1 MWSGRLTFSC
11 LVLAT
16 LMTLNHAGLVKK
28 MIRHRREALT
38 IPGIHNV
45 TLPNSS
51 QPVVF
56 NHVYNI
62 KVPGSSLC
70 VDLDS
75 PGGSDLEQKD
85 APSGSEVTDQTLDG
99 SNQIVFTHRINIPK
113 QACGC
118 TGGLPD
124 LKELLSRLEMLEGEV
139 STLREQCGTESSCC
153 SAQVSG
159 AVGTKPYCSGH
170 GNYSTETC
178 GCVCAPGW
186 KGPNCTVP
194 DCPGD
199 CSDQGRCVNGK
210 CECFEGFTGED
221 CSLETCPVDC
231 GENGRCVD
239 GACVCNEGFSGD
251 DCSLETCPVDCGENG
266 RCVDGACVCNEGFS
280 GEDCTESDCLNNCL
294 GRGRCV
300 DSECVCDEPWTG
312 FDCSELICPNDCY
325 DRGRCDNGTCYCDK
339 GFTGEDCGTLSCLND
354 CSGRGFCIDGR
365 CVCDAGYSG
374 EDCSSLTCPNDCNG
388 KGRCFNGVCICDI
401 GFLGEDCGKLSCPDN
416 CNNRGRCING
426 RCECD
431 VGFQGHDC
439 SELSCP
445 NNCNNVGRCV
455 NGQCV
460 CEEGFG
466 GEDCSIRS
474 CPSDCYGRGQCVD
487 GKCVCFANFAGEDCS
502 ELSCPSNCLNRGRCV
517 AGQCVCDEGFTGEDC
532 AQKKCPNDCLGRGR
546 CVEGQC
552 VCQEGFEGQDC
563 SVPTCPGNCNN
574 RGRCVNGRCVCD
586 EGFVGDAC
594 GERSCPNE
602 CKGVGQCVDG
612 LCVCDEGYIGDD
624 CSEVSPPED
633 LTVTDVTTEKV
644 NLTWKNEMLVTE
656 FLVTYIPTSPGGLQ
670 LDFRVPGD
678 RTSATVSELEP
689 GIEYLINVYA
699 VLNNKKSVPVSAR
712 VATHLPQPEGLKFK
726 SITDTSVE
734 VLWDQ
739 LNIPFDGWELNFRNT
754 KEENG
759 KIVNNL
765 TPSQTNFEQPGLGPG
780 QEYEVTLSVIKNN
793 TRGPEISSTVV
804 TRIDSPGQI
813 DVSDVTDRSAVI
825 SWSRPGSRVDG
836 FRVSYGPST
845 DPLVHRDVD
854 LSAKDTQYSLE
865 DLKPDTEYRVSLSSR
880 RGDLTS
886 EPISESFTTGLDAP
900 SDLKAVDQT
909 DNSITVEWKNS
920 RSSVDGYRIKYGPI
934 AGGAHGED
942 MFPRRAGDTTWAT
955 ITGLKPGT
963 EYGIGVT
970 AVQNERESE
979 PATINALTDL
989 DPPRDLEVRDSTE
1002 TSLELVWKRPRA
1014 KISTYRLA
1022 FVSADGRREELELPA
1037 TATTHTLTGLTPGM
1051 RYTVTLVAERA
1062 RRRSAPATVTAS
1074 TASFTFYLAN
1084 TFPELGSAKG
1094 TDDNVISFV
1103 PLDNSEI
1110 PFSGSGYEDPTGTLT
1125 VSNVTSD
1132 GFDLSWESNLHI
1144 GYDSYTVE
1152 LKDFSGKWNKEVHL
1166 HGEVNDTRI
1175 RGLRAS
1181 TEYQVRLYGIS
1192 NNQRSSLLEA
1202 VAVTAQ
1208 STSPEVVALT
1218 VKSVSTMLP
1227 SLHKE
1232 VQPPV
1237 STSTFLTEDFK
1248 AEASGDELEGPS
1260 QGPPS
1265 DLKVADVSRKSL
1277 RLSWSA
1283 PEGAFDSFVVELNS
1297 TSNKSK
1303 EHIID
1308 VSGEARQVHVDG
1320 LTAGM
1325 HYEITLYGMKE
1336 GEKSQPVNVHVKTE
1350 EQKPQN
1356 GSLSVSDVSWDSF
1369 NVSWI
1374 IEDGLAFDSFVI
1386 EVANSAGGP
1395 EKQNLSVSGDARSL
1409 WMSGLSPDTS
1419 YTITLYGVH
1428 QGSILGSINIE
1439 ATTDSAPV
1447 VGSLYVSNITSESFS
1462 ISWNDTRG
1470 DIERFILEIIDSSW
1484 QREPVE
1490 YNLTHGTQS
1499 YEITGLQPT
1508 TDYIAYL
1515 TGVMKG
1521 RRTDSVSAVAST
1533 EAEPDLSGL
1542 VVSNITSDTVSLS
1555 WRTGEK
1561 TFDNFIVEVRESALP
1576 TQATG
1581 RTLPTGTRSTVLTG
1595 LRGDTRY
1602 QIKLYA
1608 TSGGANTAALTTV
1621 VTTEP
1626 KPKLGTIV
1634 VSETLPDSLV
1644 LSWSTL
1650 SGHFDGFAARITDRE
1665 QLYDVVELR
1674 LSGSERNVTVMGL
1687 MDSTVYDIVFYGLSR
1702 GRQTPSVSFNT
1713 STASLPKVGNLTV
1726 SDITPYGFRV
1736 SWEADSSESFSH
1748 FQVKV
1753 SDSGLLLEPQEF
1765 VVPGN
1770 QTLLDVLGLITGIGY
1785 EVSVTGVSGNGLQSR
1800 PITTVAVTEAEPE
1813 IEHLFVSDVTPE
1825 SFRLAWTAED
1835 DVFDRF
1841 VLKVRD
1847 SRKLSHPREFVVPGD
1862 ERTKVLTQLV
1872 GGTEYE
1878 IELYGVTL
1886 EHRSQPVTA
1895 VARTGLGVLQ
1905 DLRFSDV
1912 TDTSAV
1918 VYWTVPRGQPDSF
1931 RITYFPVQGGTPMIG
1946 MVDGS
1951 QSQVSL
1957 INLTP
1962 GEMYQASVIAVKGL
1976 EESEPVSGTFTTALD
1991 TPRSLTAVNVSDT
2004 SALLLW
2010 QPAVATVDGYIITYS
2025 ADTVPPISEQVSGN
2039 TVEFEMT
2046 SLAPATEYTVNV
2058 YATRNRE
2065 KSVPAT
2071 TDFTT
2076 DVDAP
2081 RDLVASNIQTE
2092 SAVLSWK
2099 PPRAAVSGYILTFQT
2114 SDGDVTELNLDP
2126 SVTSHD
2132 LSELRSTTY
2141 TVRLQAVFQDK
2152 RSNII
2157 STVFTPV
2164 GMLYSKAKDCSEA
2177 LLNGETSSGP
2187 YTIYINGDEKQ
2198 PVQVYC
2204 DMTTDGGG
2212 WMVFLRR
2219 QSGKVDFYRNWRNY
2233 SAGFGDTNDE
2243 FWLGLLNLHKIT
2255 TAGQYEIRV
2264 DLRDGPE
2271 TVFAVYDRFS
2281 VSDPRSRYKIQ
2292 IGAYSGTAGD
2302 SLSYHQNRPFST
2314 YDNDNDIAVT
2324 NCALSYK
2331 GAFWYKN
2338 CHRVNLMGKYGDSSH
2353 SKGIN
2358 WFHWK
2363 GHEHSIPFAEMK
2375 IRPVNFRNL

>member
-1 MWSGRLTFSC
+1 VPLTHAAETGSPCGRGRVGLTFSC

-28 MIRHRREALT
+28 MIRHRREDLT
-38 IPGIHNV
+38 IPGIHNI
-45 TLPNSS
+45 TLPTSS
-51 QPVVF
+51 QPLVF

-70 VDLDS
+70 SADLDS
-75 PGGSDLEQKD
+75 PAGSDLEQKD
-85 APSGSEVTDQTLDG
+85 APSGSEVTDHTLDS

-118 TGGLPD
+118 MEGLPD
-124 LKELLSRLEMLEGEV
+124 LKELLNRLEMLEGEV
-139 STLREQCGTESSCC
+139 STLREQCATETTCC
-153 SAQVSG
+153 SAQATG
-159 AVGTKPYCSGH
+159 AIGTKPYCNGR
-170 GNYSTETC
+170 GNYSTDTC
-178 GCVCAPGW
+178 GCICEPGW

-194 DCPGD
+194 DCPRD

-210 CECFEGFTGED
+210 CECFDGFTGED
-221 CSLETCPVDC
+221 CSVETCPVDC
-231 GENGRCVD
+231 GENGRCVNRV
-239 GACVCNEGFSGD
+239 CVCNEGFSGD
-251 DCSLETCPVDCGENG
+251 DCTET
-266 RCVDGACVCNEGFS
+266 
-280 GEDCTESDCLNNCL
+280 DCLNNCL
-294 GRGRCV
+294 GHGRCI

-312 FDCSELICPNDCY
+312 FDCSELICPHDCY

-339 GFTGEDCGTLSCLND
+339 GFTGEDCGTIACPND
-354 CSGRGFCIDGR
+354 CSGRGFCIDGH
-365 CVCDAGYSG
+365 CVCIAGYSG
-374 EDCSSLTCPNDCNG
+374 EDCSSLTCPNDCNQR
-388 KGRCFNGVCICDI
+388 GRCFNGVCICET
-401 GFLGEDCGKLSCPDN
+401 GYFGEDCGKLSCLNN
-416 CNNRGRCING
+416 CNGRGRCIDG
-426 RCECD
+426 HCECN

-439 SELSCP
+439 SEFSCP
-445 NNCNNVGRCV
+445 NNCNNRGRCD

-466 GEDCSIRS
+466 GEDCSIKS
-474 CPSDCYGRGQCVD
+474 CPSECYGRGQCVD
-487 GKCVCFANFAGEDCS
+487 GKCICFADFTGGDCSELSCPSNCLKRGRCVAGQCVCDEGFTGEDYCS

-532 AQKKCPNDCLGRGR
+532 GQRKCHNDCLGRGR

-552 VCQEGFEGQDC
+552 VCQKGFEGLDC

-574 RGRCVNGRCVCD
+574 RGRCLNGKCVCD
-586 EGFVGDAC
+586 KGFVGDAC
-594 GERSCPNE
+594 GERSCPND
-602 CKGVGQCVDG
+602 CSGVGQCVDG
-612 LCVCDEGYIGDD
+612 RCVCDEGHIGED

-656 FLVTYIPTSPGGLQ
+656 YLVTYVPTSPGGLQ

-712 VATHLPQPEGLKFK
+712 VATYLPQPEGLKFK
-726 SITDTSVE
+726 SISDTSVE

-739 LNIPFDGWELNFRNT
+739 LNVPFDGWELIFRNT

-793 TRGPEISSTVV
+793 TRGPGTNSTVV
-804 TRIDSPGQI
+804 TRIDSPGQL
-813 DVSDVTDRSAVI
+813 DVGDVTDRSAVI
-825 SWSRPGSRVDG
+825 SWSRPLAEVDG

-854 LSAKDTQYSLE
+854 LPATHTQYSLE
-865 DLKPDTEYRVSLSSR
+865 DLKPDTEYRVSLSSK
-880 RGDLTS
+880 RGDVTS
-886 EPISESFTTGLDAP
+886 EPIFESFTTGLDAP
-900 SDLKAVDQT
+900 TDLKAVDQT
-909 DNSITVEWKNS
+909 DSSITLEWKNS
-920 RSSVDGYRIKYGPI
+920 RSSIDGYRIKYGPI

-979 PATINALTDL
+979 PVTTNALTDL

-1002 TSLELVWKRPRA
+1002 TTLELVWKRPRA

-1022 FVSADGRREELELPA
+1022 FVSADGRREEVELPA
-1037 TATTHTLTGLTPGM
+1037 TATAYTLSGLSPGM
-1051 RYTVTLVAERA
+1051 RYTVTLVAERG

-1074 TASFTFYLAN
+1074 TGERFL
-1084 TFPELGSAKG
+1084 
-1094 TDDNVISFV
+1094 V
-1103 PLDNSEI
+1103 
-1110 PFSGSGYEDPTGTLT
+1110 
-1125 VSNVTSD
+1125 
-1132 GFDLSWESNLHI
+1132 
-1144 GYDSYTVE
+1144 YTVE
-1152 LKDFSGKWNKEVHL
+1152 LKDFSGKWKEEVHL
-1166 HGEVNDTRI
+1166 HGEVNDTKI
-1175 RGLRAS
+1175 RGLKAS

-1202 VAVTAQ
+1202 VAVT
-1208 STSPEVVALT
+1208 
-1218 VKSVSTMLP
+1218 
-1227 SLHKE
+1227 
-1232 VQPPV
+1232 
-1237 STSTFLTEDFK
+1237 
-1248 AEASGDELEGPS
+1248 
-1260 QGPPS
+1260 GPPG
-1265 DLKVADVSRKSL
+1265 DLNVTDVSRNSL

-1283 PEGAFDSFVVELNS
+1283 PDGVFDSFIVELNS

-1303 EHIID
+1303 DSVIE

-1320 LTAGM
+1320 LNPDTL
-1325 HYEITLYGMKE
+1325 YEITLCGMKE
-1336 GEKSQPVNVHVKTE
+1336 GEKSQPVNVHIKTE
-1350 EQKPQN
+1350 EQRPQI

-1369 NVSWI
+1369 NVSWT
-1374 IEDGLAFDSFVI
+1374 IEDDSAFDSFVI
-1386 EVANSAGGP
+1386 EVANAAGP
-1395 EKQNLSVSGDARSL
+1395 ERQDLSVSGDARSL

-1419 YTITLYGVH
+1419 YIITLYGVDTKRIVMA
-1428 QGSILGSINIE
+1428 GFFP
-1439 ATTDSAPV
+1439 PV
-1447 VGSLYVSNITSESFS
+1447 
-1462 ISWNDTRG
+1462 
-1470 DIERFILEIIDSSW
+1470 
-1484 QREPVE
+1484 
-1490 YNLTHGTQS
+1490 
-1499 YEITGLQPT
+1499 
-1508 TDYIAYL
+1508 A
-1515 TGVMKG
+1515 
-1521 RRTDSVSAVAST
+1521 
-1533 EAEPDLSGL
+1533 AEPDLSGL

-1555 WRTGEK
+1555 WRMGEK
-1561 TFDNFIVEVRESALP
+1561 AFDNFIVEVRESALP

-1581 RTLPTGTRSTVLTG
+1581 RTLPGGVRSTVLTG

-1608 TSGGANTAALTTV
+1608 TFGGTNTAALTTV
-1621 VTTEP
+1621 VTT
-1626 KPKLGTIV
+1626 GTAAHA
-1634 VSETLPDSLV
+1634 
-1644 LSWSTL
+1644 ST
-1650 SGHFDGFAARITDRE
+1650 
-1665 QLYDVVELR
+1665 
-1674 LSGSERNVTVMGL
+1674 
-1687 MDSTVYDIVFYGLSR
+1687 
-1702 GRQTPSVSFNT
+1702 
-1713 STASLPKVGNLTV
+1713 SLPRVENLTV

-1736 SWEADSSESFSH
+1736 SWAADSSEGFRH

-1753 SDSGLLLEPQEF
+1753 SDSGQLLEPQEF

-1770 QTLLDVLGLITGIGY
+1770 QTVLDVLGLITGIGY

-1835 DVFDRF
+1835 DIFDRF

-1862 ERTKVLTQLV
+1862 DRTKVLTQLL

-1886 EHRSQPVTA
+1886 EHRSQPITA
-1895 VARTGLGVLQ
+1895 VARTGLGALR
-1905 DLRFSDV
+1905 DLRFSDI
-1912 TDTSAV
+1912 TDTTAV
-1918 VYWTVPRGQPDSF
+1918 ASWTVPRSQPDSY
-1931 RITYFPVQGGTPMIG
+1931 RITYIPVQGGTPVILTA
-1946 MVDGS
+1946 DGS

-1957 INLTP
+1957 TKLIP
-1962 GEMYQASVIAVKGL
+1962 GEAYQMSVVAVKGL
-1976 EESEPVSGTFTTALD
+1976 EESEPVSDTFTTALD
-1991 TPRSLTAVNVSDT
+1991 TPRSLTAVNVTDT
-2004 SALLLW
+2004 KALLLW
-2010 QPAVATVDGYIITYS
+2010 QPAVATVDGYVITYS

-2039 TVEFEMT
+2039 TVEFEMS
-2046 SLAPATEYTVNV
+2046 SLAPATQYTVNV
-2058 YATRNRE
+2058 YAIRNRE
-2065 KSVPAT
+2065 KSAPAT

-2081 RDLVASNIQTE
+2081 RDLVASNIQTD
-2092 SAVLSWK
+2092 SAVLTWT
-2099 PPRAAVSGYILTFQT
+2099 PPRAAITGYILTFQA
-2114 SDGDVTELNLDP
+2114 SDGDLNLEP
-2126 SVTSHD
+2126 SATSHSLSD
-2132 LSELRSTTY
+2132 LSSSTEH
-2141 TVRLQAVFQDK
+2141 TVRLQAVAEDK
-2152 RSNII
+2152 RSTQISSVF
-2157 STVFTPV
+2157 STV
-2164 GMLYSKAKDCSEA
+2164 GMRYRNGKDCSEA

-2187 YTIYINGDEKQ
+2187 YTIYISGDEKQ
-2198 PVQVYC
+2198 PVRVYC
-2204 DMTTDGGG
+2204 DMSTDGGG

-2243 FWLGLLNLHKIT
+2243 FWLGLSNLHKIT
-2255 TAGQYEIRV
+2255 SAGQYELRV
-2264 DLRDGPE
+2264 DLRDGQE
-2271 TVFAVYDRFS
+2271 SVFAVYDKFYIA
-2281 VSDPRSRYKIQ
+2281 DPRSRYKIQ

-2314 YDNDNDIAVT
+2314 YNNDNDIAVT

-2363 GHEHSIPFAEMK
+2363 GHEHSIPFTEMK
-2375 IRPVNFRNL
+2375 IRPVNFRNLEGRRKRS

>member
-1 MWSGRLTFSC
+1 MWSGHLTVSC

-16 LMTLNHAGLVKK
+16 LMTLNQAGLVKK

-38 IPGIHNV
+38 IPGMHNV

-51 QPVVF
+51 RPVVF

-70 VDLDS
+70 SEDLESSGGLVLEEKVAPSVSKVTDHTLDS
-75 PGGSDLEQKD
+75 
-85 APSGSEVTDQTLDG
+85 

-113 QACGC
+113 QACAC
-118 TGGLPD
+118 TDGLPD
-124 LKELLSRLEMLEGEV
+124 LKELLSRLETLESEL
-139 STLREQCGTESSCC
+139 STLRQQCGTESTCC

-159 AVGTKPYCSGH
+159 IVGTKPYCSGH

-178 GCVCAPGW
+178 GCICDPGW
-186 KGPNCTVP
+186 NGPNCTIP

-199 CSDQGRCVNGK
+199 CGDQGRCVNGK
-210 CECFEGFTGED
+210 CQCFEGFTGED
-221 CSLETCPVDC
+221 CSLKACLVDC
-231 GENGRCVD
+231 SENGRCVD
-239 GACVCNEGFSGD
+239 G
-251 DCSLETCPVDCGENG
+251 L
-266 RCVDGACVCNEGFS
+266 CVCNEGFS
-280 GEDCTESDCLNNCL
+280 GEDCMESDCLNNCL

-339 GFTGEDCGTLSCLND
+339 GFTGEDCGAFVCLND

-365 CVCDAGYSG
+365 CICNAGYSG
-374 EDCSSLTCPNDCNG
+374 EDCSSLTCPNDCNQR
-388 KGRCFNGVCICDI
+388 GRCFNGVCICDM
-401 GFLGEDCGKLSCPDN
+401 GFHGEDCGKLSCPNN
-416 CNNRGRCING
+416 CNNRGRCIDG

-439 SELSCP
+439 SELRCP
-445 NNCNNVGRCV
+445 NNCNNRGRCV

-460 CEEGFG
+460 CEEGFSA
-466 GEDCSIRS
+466 EDCSIKT

-487 GKCVCFANFAGEDCS
+487 GKCVCFADFTGEDCS
-502 ELSCPSNCLNRGRCV
+502 ELSCPNNCLNRGRCV

-532 AQKKCPNDCLGRGR
+532 GQKKCPNDCLSRGR
-546 CVEGQC
+546 CVEGRC

-574 RGRCVNGRCVCD
+574 RGRCVNGKCVCD

-594 GERSCPNE
+594 TERSCPNE
-602 CKGVGQCVDG
+602 CNGAGQCVDG
-612 LCVCDEGYIGDD
+612 RCVCDEGYIGKD

-633 LTVTDVTTEKV
+633 LTVTDVTTEKL
-644 NLTWKNEMLVTE
+644 NLTWRNEMLVTE

-699 VLNNKKSVPVSAR
+699 VLNNKRSVPVSAR
-712 VATHLPQPEGLKFK
+712 VATYLPQPEGLRFK
-726 SITDTSVE
+726 SISDTSVE

-739 LNIPFDGWELNFRNT
+739 LNFPFDGWELIFRNT

-765 TPSQTNFEQPGLGPG
+765 TPSETNFEQPGLGPG

-793 TRGPEISSTVV
+793 TRGPETSSTVV

-825 SWSRPGSRVDG
+825 SWSRPVAQIDG

-845 DPLVHRDVD
+845 DLLVHREVD

-880 RGDLTS
+880 RGDVTS
-886 EPISESFTTGLDAP
+886 EPIFESFTTGLDAP
-900 SDLKAVDQT
+900 SDLKAVDHT
-909 DNSITVEWKNS
+909 DNSITLEWKNS
-920 RSSVDGYRIKYGPI
+920 RSSIDGYRIKYGPI

-942 MFPRRAGDTTWAT
+942 MFPRKAGDTTWAT

-970 AVQNERESE
+970 AIQNERESE
-979 PATINALTDL
+979 PATTNALTDL

-1002 TSLELVWKRPRA
+1002 TMLELVWKRPRA
-1014 KISTYRLA
+1014 KISTYRLV
-1022 FVSADGRREELELPA
+1022 FISADGRREEIELPA
-1037 TATTHTLTGLTPGM
+1037 TATTYILNGLTPGM
-1051 RYTVTLVAERA
+1051 LYTVTLVAERG
-1062 RRRSAPATVTAS
+1062 RRRSAPATITAS

-1103 PLDNSEI
+1103 PLDNSES
-1110 PFSGSGYEDPTGTLT
+1110 PFSGSGYEDSTGTLT

-1132 GFDLSWESNLHI
+1132 GFDLTWESNIRI

-1166 HGEVNDTRI
+1166 HGEVNGTKI

-1192 NNQRSSLLEA
+1192 DNQRSSLLEA
-1202 VAVTAQ
+1202 VAVTAPK
-1208 STSPEVVALT
+1208 STSPDVVALT
-1218 VKSVSTMLP
+1218 VKTVSTMKP

-1232 VQPPV
+1232 VQPSV
-1237 STSTFLTEDFK
+1237 STSTFLTEDVK
-1248 AEASGDELEGPS
+1248 AEASGDEFERPS

-1265 DLKVADVSRKSL
+1265 DLKVTNVSRTSL

-1283 PEGAFDSFVVELNS
+1283 PEGAFDSFIVELNS
-1297 TSNKSK
+1297 SSNKSK

-1320 LTAGM
+1320 LTADM

-1336 GEKSQPVNVHVKTE
+1336 SKKSQPVNVHIKTE
-1350 EQKPQN
+1350 EQKPEI

-1369 NVSWI
+1369 NVSWTV
-1374 IEDGLAFDSFVI
+1374 EDGLAFDSFVI

-1395 EKQNLSVSGDARSL
+1395 ERQNLSVSGDARSL

-1428 QGSILGSINIE
+1428 QGSILGSIYIE
-1439 ATTDSAPV
+1439 
-1447 VGSLYVSNITSESFS
+1447 
-1462 ISWNDTRG
+1462 
-1470 DIERFILEIIDSSW
+1470 
-1484 QREPVE
+1484 
-1490 YNLTHGTQS
+1490 
-1499 YEITGLQPT
+1499 
-1508 TDYIAYL
+1508 
-1515 TGVMKG
+1515 
-1521 RRTDSVSAVAST
+1521 
-1533 EAEPDLSGL
+1533 EA
-1542 VVSNITSDTVSLS
+1542 
-1555 WRTGEK
+1555 
-1561 TFDNFIVEVRESALP
+1561 
-1576 TQATG
+1576 
-1581 RTLPTGTRSTVLTG
+1581 
-1595 LRGDTRY
+1595 
-1602 QIKLYA
+1602 
-1608 TSGGANTAALTTV
+1608 
-1621 VTTEP
+1621 
-1626 KPKLGTIV
+1626 
-1634 VSETLPDSLV
+1634 
-1644 LSWSTL
+1644 
-1650 SGHFDGFAARITDRE
+1650 
-1665 QLYDVVELR
+1665 
-1674 LSGSERNVTVMGL
+1674 
-1687 MDSTVYDIVFYGLSR
+1687 
-1702 GRQTPSVSFNT
+1702 
-1713 STASLPKVGNLTV
+1713 
-1726 SDITPYGFRV
+1726 
-1736 SWEADSSESFSH
+1736 
-1748 FQVKV
+1748 
-1753 SDSGLLLEPQEF
+1753 
-1765 VVPGN
+1765 
-1770 QTLLDVLGLITGIGY
+1770 
-1785 EVSVTGVSGNGLQSR
+1785 
-1800 PITTVAVTEAEPE
+1800 TEAEPE

-1862 ERTKVLTQLV
+1862 ERTKVLTQLL

-1895 VARTGLGVLQ
+1895 VARTGLGAPR
-1905 DLRFSDV
+1905 DLRFSDIM
-1912 TDTSAV
+1912 DTSAV
-1918 VYWTVPRGQPDSF
+1918 VYWTGPHAQPDSY
-1931 RITYFPVQGGTPMIG
+1931 RITYLPVQGGTPMIVT
-1946 MVDGS
+1946 VDGS

-1957 INLTP
+1957 TNLIP
-1962 GEMYQASVIAVKGL
+1962 GEMYQVSVIAVKGL
-1976 EESEPVSGTFTTALD
+1976 EESEPVSDTFTTGLD
-1991 TPRSLTAVNVSDT
+1991 TPRSLTAVNVTDT
-2004 SALLLW
+2004 KALLLW
-2010 QPAVATVDGYIITYS
+2010 QPAVATVDGYVITYS

-2039 TVEFEMT
+2039 IVEYEMS
-2046 SLAPATEYTVNV
+2046 SLAPATQYTVNV
-2058 YATRNRE
+2058 YAIRNRQ

-2076 DVDAP
+2076 DADAP

-2092 SAVLSWK
+2092 SAVLTWK
-2099 PPRAAVSGYILTFQT
+2099 PPRAAITGYILTFEA
-2114 SDGDVTELNLDP
+2114 SDGDVRELNLDP
-2126 SVTSHD
+2126 SVTSHALSD
-2132 LSELRSTTY
+2132 LRTTTEY
-2141 TVRLQAVFQDK
+2141 TVRLQAVSEDK
-2152 RSNII
+2152 RSKSI
-2157 STVFTPV
+2157 STVFTTA
-2164 GMLYSKAKDCSEA
+2164 GMVYSNAKDCSEA

-2187 YTIYINGDEKQ
+2187 YTIYIAGDEKQ
-2198 PVQVYC
+2198 PVRVYC

-2219 QSGKVDFYRNWRNY
+2219 QSGKVDFNRNWRNY
-2233 SAGFGDTNDE
+2233 STGFGDTNDE
-2243 FWLGLLNLHKIT
+2243 FWLGLSNLHKIT

-2264 DLRDGPE
+2264 DLRDGQE
-2271 TVFAVYDRFS
+2271 SVFAVYDKFS
-2281 VSDPRSRYKIQ
+2281 IGDPRSRYKIQ
-2292 IGAYSGTAGD
+2292 IGSYSGTAGD

-2375 IRPVNFRNL
+2375 IRPVNFRNLEGRRKRS

>member
-1 MWSGRLTFSC
+1 VPLTHAAETGSPCGRGRVGLTFSC

-28 MIRHRREALT
+28 MIRHRREDLT
-38 IPGIHNV
+38 IPGIHNI
-45 TLPNSS
+45 TLPTSS
-51 QPVVF
+51 QPLVF

-70 VDLDS
+70 SADLDS
-75 PGGSDLEQKD
+75 PAGSDLEQKD
-85 APSGSEVTDQTLDG
+85 APSGSEVTDHTLDS

-118 TGGLPD
+118 MEGLPD
-124 LKELLSRLEMLEGEV
+124 LKELLNRLEMLEGEV
-139 STLREQCGTESSCC
+139 STLREQCATETTCC
-153 SAQVSG
+153 SAQATG
-159 AVGTKPYCSGH
+159 AIGTKPYCNGR
-170 GNYSTETC
+170 GNYSTDTC
-178 GCVCAPGW
+178 GCICEPGW

-194 DCPGD
+194 DCPRD

-210 CECFEGFTGED
+210 CECFDGFTGED
-221 CSLETCPVDC
+221 CSVETCPVDC
-231 GENGRCVD
+231 GENGRCVNRV
-239 GACVCNEGFSGD
+239 CVCNEGFSGD
-251 DCSLETCPVDCGENG
+251 DCTET
-266 RCVDGACVCNEGFS
+266 
-280 GEDCTESDCLNNCL
+280 DCLNNCL
-294 GRGRCV
+294 GHGRCI

-312 FDCSELICPNDCY
+312 FDCSELICPHDCY

-339 GFTGEDCGTLSCLND
+339 GFTGEDCGTIACPND
-354 CSGRGFCIDGR
+354 CSGRGFCIDGH
-365 CVCDAGYSG
+365 CVCIAGYSG
-374 EDCSSLTCPNDCNG
+374 EDCSSLTCPNDCNQR
-388 KGRCFNGVCICDI
+388 GRCFNGVCICET
-401 GFLGEDCGKLSCPDN
+401 GYFGEDCGKLSCLNN
-416 CNNRGRCING
+416 CNGRGRCIDG
-426 RCECD
+426 HCECN

-439 SELSCP
+439 SEFSCP
-445 NNCNNVGRCV
+445 NNCNNRGRCD

-466 GEDCSIRS
+466 GEDCSIKS
-474 CPSDCYGRGQCVD
+474 CPSECYGRGQCVD
-487 GKCVCFANFAGEDCS
+487 GKCICFADFTGGDCSELSCPSNCLKRGRCVAGQCVCDEGFTGEDYCS

-532 AQKKCPNDCLGRGR
+532 GQRKCHNDCLGRGR

-552 VCQEGFEGQDC
+552 VCQKGFEGLDC

-574 RGRCVNGRCVCD
+574 RGRCLNGKCVCD
-586 EGFVGDAC
+586 KGFVGDAC
-594 GERSCPNE
+594 GERSCPND
-602 CKGVGQCVDG
+602 CSGVGQCVDG
-612 LCVCDEGYIGDD
+612 RCVCDEGHIGED

-656 FLVTYIPTSPGGLQ
+656 YLVTYVPTSPGGLQ

-712 VATHLPQPEGLKFK
+712 VATYLPQPEGLKFK
-726 SITDTSVE
+726 SISDTSVE

-739 LNIPFDGWELNFRNT
+739 LNVPFDGWELIFRNT

-793 TRGPEISSTVV
+793 TRGPGTNSTVV
-804 TRIDSPGQI
+804 TRIDSPGQL
-813 DVSDVTDRSAVI
+813 DVGDVTDRSAVI
-825 SWSRPGSRVDG
+825 SWSRPLAEVDG

-854 LSAKDTQYSLE
+854 LPATHTQYSLE
-865 DLKPDTEYRVSLSSR
+865 DLKPDTEYRVSLSSK
-880 RGDLTS
+880 RGDVTS
-886 EPISESFTTGLDAP
+886 EPIFESFTTGLDAP
-900 SDLKAVDQT
+900 TDLKAVDQT
-909 DNSITVEWKNS
+909 DSSITLEWKNS
-920 RSSVDGYRIKYGPI
+920 RSSIDGYRIKYGPI

-979 PATINALTDL
+979 PVTTNALTDL

-1002 TSLELVWKRPRA
+1002 TTLELVWKRPRA

-1022 FVSADGRREELELPA
+1022 FVSADGRREEVELPA
-1037 TATTHTLTGLTPGM
+1037 TATAYTLSGLSPGM
-1051 RYTVTLVAERA
+1051 RYTVTLVAERG

-1074 TASFTFYLAN
+1074 T
-1084 TFPELGSAKG
+1084 
-1094 TDDNVISFV
+1094 
-1103 PLDNSEI
+1103 
-1110 PFSGSGYEDPTGTLT
+1110 
-1125 VSNVTSD
+1125 
-1132 GFDLSWESNLHI
+1132 
-1144 GYDSYTVE
+1144 
-1152 LKDFSGKWNKEVHL
+1152 
-1166 HGEVNDTRI
+1166 GER
-1175 RGLRAS
+1175 
-1181 TEYQVRLYGIS
+1181 
-1192 NNQRSSLLEA
+1192 
-1202 VAVTAQ
+1202 
-1208 STSPEVVALT
+1208 
-1218 VKSVSTMLP
+1218 
-1227 SLHKE
+1227 
-1232 VQPPV
+1232 
-1237 STSTFLTEDFK
+1237 FL
-1248 AEASGDELEGPS
+1248 
-1260 QGPPS
+1260 
-1265 DLKVADVSRKSL
+1265 V
-1277 RLSWSA
+1277 
-1283 PEGAFDSFVVELNS
+1283 
-1297 TSNKSK
+1297 
-1303 EHIID
+1303 
-1308 VSGEARQVHVDG
+1308 
-1320 LTAGM
+1320 
-1325 HYEITLYGMKE
+1325 
-1336 GEKSQPVNVHVKTE
+1336 
-1350 EQKPQN
+1350 
-1356 GSLSVSDVSWDSF
+1356 LSVSDVSWDSF
-1369 NVSWI
+1369 NVSWT
-1374 IEDGLAFDSFVI
+1374 IEDDSAFDSFVI
-1386 EVANSAGGP
+1386 EVANAAGP
-1395 EKQNLSVSGDARSL
+1395 ERQDLSVSGDARSL

-1419 YTITLYGVH
+1419 YIITLYGVH
-1428 QGSILGSINIE
+1428 QGSILGSIYTQA
-1439 ATTDSAPV
+1439 ATGTHAYLDIPAEKEVHFSRLLKHAIKCTSFSQRMGHPLSIIAPV
-1447 VGSLYVSNITSESFS
+1447 VGNLYVSNITSESFS

-1490 YNLTHGTQS
+1490 YNLSQSTQS
-1499 YEITGLQPT
+1499 YEITGLRPT

-1515 TGVMKG
+1515 TGVVKR
-1521 RRTDSVSAVAST
+1521 RRTDSVT
-1533 EAEPDLSGL
+1533 AEPDLSGL

-1555 WRTGEK
+1555 WRMGEK
-1561 TFDNFIVEVRESALP
+1561 AFDNFIVEVRESALP

-1581 RTLPTGTRSTVLTG
+1581 RTLPGGVRSTVLTG

-1608 TSGGANTAALTTV
+1608 TFGGTNTAALTT
-1621 VTTEP
+1621 P
-1626 KPKLGTIV
+1626 KPKLGPIV
-1634 VSETLPDSLV
+1634 VSETRPNSLT

-1650 SGHFDGFAARITDRE
+1650 SGHFDGFAARVTDRE

-1674 LSGSERNVTVMGL
+1674 LSGAERNLTVTGL
-1687 MDSTVYDIVFYGLSR
+1687 MDSTVYDIGFYGLSH
-1702 GRQTPSVSFNT
+1702 GRQTPAVSFNT
-1713 STASLPKVGNLTV
+1713 TSLPRVENLTV

-1736 SWEADSSESFSH
+1736 SWAADSSEGFRH

-1753 SDSGLLLEPQEF
+1753 SDSGQLLEPQEF

-1770 QTLLDVLGLITGIGY
+1770 QTVLDVLGLITGIGY

-1835 DVFDRF
+1835 DIFDRF

-1862 ERTKVLTQLV
+1862 DRTKVLTQLL

-1886 EHRSQPVTA
+1886 EHRSQPITA
-1895 VARTGLGVLQ
+1895 VARTGLGALR
-1905 DLRFSDV
+1905 DLRFSDI
-1912 TDTSAV
+1912 TDTTAV
-1918 VYWTVPRGQPDSF
+1918 ASWTVPRSQPDSY
-1931 RITYFPVQGGTPMIG
+1931 RITYIPVQGGTPVILTA
-1946 MVDGS
+1946 DGS

-1957 INLTP
+1957 TKLIP
-1962 GEMYQASVIAVKGL
+1962 GEAYQMSVVAVKGL
-1976 EESEPVSGTFTTALD
+1976 EESEPVSDTFTTALD
-1991 TPRSLTAVNVSDT
+1991 TPRSLTAVNVTDT
-2004 SALLLW
+2004 KALLLW
-2010 QPAVATVDGYIITYS
+2010 QPAVATVDGYVITYS

-2039 TVEFEMT
+2039 TVEFEMS
-2046 SLAPATEYTVNV
+2046 SLAPATQYTVNV
-2058 YATRNRE
+2058 YAIRNRE
-2065 KSVPAT
+2065 KSAPAT

-2081 RDLVASNIQTE
+2081 RDLVASNIQTD
-2092 SAVLSWK
+2092 SAVLTWT
-2099 PPRAAVSGYILTFQT
+2099 PPRAAITGYILTFQA
-2114 SDGDVTELNLDP
+2114 SDGDLNLEP
-2126 SVTSHD
+2126 SATSHSLSD
-2132 LSELRSTTY
+2132 LSSSTEH
-2141 TVRLQAVFQDK
+2141 TVRLQAVAEDK
-2152 RSNII
+2152 RSTQISSVF
-2157 STVFTPV
+2157 STV
-2164 GMLYSKAKDCSEA
+2164 GMRYRNGKDCSEA

-2187 YTIYINGDEKQ
+2187 YTIYISGDEKQ
-2198 PVQVYC
+2198 PVRVYC
-2204 DMTTDGGG
+2204 DMSTDGGG

-2243 FWLGLLNLHKIT
+2243 FWLGLSNLHKIT
-2255 TAGQYEIRV
+2255 SAGQYELRV
-2264 DLRDGPE
+2264 DLRDGQE
-2271 TVFAVYDRFS
+2271 SVFAVYDKFYIA
-2281 VSDPRSRYKIQ
+2281 DPRSRYKIQ

-2314 YDNDNDIAVT
+2314 YNNDNDIAVT

-2363 GHEHSIPFAEMK
+2363 GHEHSIPFTEMK
-2375 IRPVNFRNL
+2375 IRPVNFRNLEGRRKRS

>member
-38 IPGIHNV
+38 IPGVHNV

-85 APSGSEVTDQTLDG
+85 APSGSEVTDQTLDD

-118 TGGLPD
+118 TGELPD
-124 LKELLSRLEMLEGEV
+124 LKELLSRLEMLEVEV
-139 STLREQCGTESSCC
+139 STLREQCGTESTCC
-153 SAQVSG
+153 SAEVTG

-194 DCPGD
+194 NCPGD

-221 CSLETCPVDC
+221 CSLETCLVDC

-239 GACVCNEGFSGD
+239 A
-251 DCSLETCPVDCGENG
+251 
-266 RCVDGACVCNEGFS
+266 ACVCNEGFS
-280 GEDCTESDCLNNCL
+280 GEDCTGSDCLNNCL

-325 DRGRCDNGTCYCDK
+325 DRGRCDNGTCHCDK
-339 GFTGEDCGTLSCLND
+339 GFIGEDCGTLSCLND

-374 EDCSSLTCPNDCNG
+374 EDCSSLTCPNNCNER
-388 KGRCFNGVCICDI
+388 GRCFNGVCICDV

-416 CNNRGRCING
+416 CNNRGRCIDG

-445 NNCNNVGRCV
+445 NNCNNRGRCV

-466 GEDCSIRS
+466 GEDCSIKS

-487 GKCVCFANFAGEDCS
+487 GKCVCFVNFAGEDCS

-563 SVPTCPGNCNN
+563 SVPACPGNCND
-574 RGRCVNGRCVCD
+574 RGRCINGKCVCD

-612 LCVCDEGYIGDD
+612 LCVCDEGYIGED

-633 LTVTDVTTEKV
+633 LTVTDVTTEEV

-678 RTSATVSELEP
+678 STSATVSELEP

-804 TRIDSPGQI
+804 TRIDSPGQ
-813 DVSDVTDRSAVI
+813 VGVRDVTDRSAVI
-825 SWSRPGSRVDG
+825 SWSRPVSQVDG
-836 FRVSYGPST
+836 FRVAYGPST

-920 RSSVDGYRIKYGPI
+920 RSSIDGYRVKYGPI

-963 EYGIGVT
+963 EYGFGVT
-970 AVQNERESE
+970 AVQNERESV
-979 PATINALTDL
+979 PATTNALTDL

-1002 TSLELVWKRPRA
+1002 STLELVWKRPRA

-1022 FVSADGRREELELPA
+1022 FVSSDGRREELELPA

-1051 RYTVTLVAERA
+1051 RYTVTLVSERA

-1103 PLDNSEI
+1103 PLDNSES

-1132 GFDLSWESNLHI
+1132 GFDLSWESNMHI

-1166 HGEVNDTRI
+1166 NGEVNGTKI

-1208 STSPEVVALT
+1208 STSPDVVALT

-1232 VQPPV
+1232 VQPTV

-1260 QGPPS
+1260 RGPPS
-1265 DLKVADVSRKSL
+1265 DLKVTNVSRNSL
-1277 RLSWSA
+1277 WLSWSA
-1283 PEGAFDSFVVELNS
+1283 PEGAFDSFIVELNS

-1308 VSGEARQVHVDG
+1308 VSGDARQVHVDG

-1350 EQKPQN
+1350 EQKPQI

-1439 ATTDSAPV
+1439 AA
-1447 VGSLYVSNITSESFS
+1447 
-1462 ISWNDTRG
+1462 
-1470 DIERFILEIIDSSW
+1470 
-1484 QREPVE
+1484 
-1490 YNLTHGTQS
+1490 
-1499 YEITGLQPT
+1499 
-1508 TDYIAYL
+1508 
-1515 TGVMKG
+1515 
-1521 RRTDSVSAVAST
+1521 
-1533 EAEPDLSGL
+1533 
-1542 VVSNITSDTVSLS
+1542 
-1555 WRTGEK
+1555 
-1561 TFDNFIVEVRESALP
+1561 
-1576 TQATG
+1576 
-1581 RTLPTGTRSTVLTG
+1581 
-1595 LRGDTRY
+1595 
-1602 QIKLYA
+1602 
-1608 TSGGANTAALTTV
+1608 
-1621 VTTEP
+1621 
-1626 KPKLGTIV
+1626 
-1634 VSETLPDSLV
+1634 
-1644 LSWSTL
+1644 
-1650 SGHFDGFAARITDRE
+1650 
-1665 QLYDVVELR
+1665 
-1674 LSGSERNVTVMGL
+1674 
-1687 MDSTVYDIVFYGLSR
+1687 
-1702 GRQTPSVSFNT
+1702 
-1713 STASLPKVGNLTV
+1713 
-1726 SDITPYGFRV
+1726 
-1736 SWEADSSESFSH
+1736 
-1748 FQVKV
+1748 
-1753 SDSGLLLEPQEF
+1753 
-1765 VVPGN
+1765 
-1770 QTLLDVLGLITGIGY
+1770 
-1785 EVSVTGVSGNGLQSR
+1785 
-1800 PITTVAVTEAEPE
+1800 TEAEPE

-1847 SRKLSHPREFVVPGD
+1847 SRKLSHPREFVVAGD
-1862 ERTKVLTQLV
+1862 ERTKVLTQLL

-1895 VARTGLGVLQ
+1895 VARTGLGVLR

-1918 VYWTVPRGQPDSF
+1918 VYWTVPRAQPDSF
-1931 RITYFPVQGGTPMIG
+1931 RITYFPVQGGTPMIV

-1957 INLTP
+1957 INLSP
-1962 GEMYQASVIAVKGL
+1962 GEMYQVSVIAVKGL
-1976 EESEPVSGTFTTALD
+1976 EESEPVSDTFTTALD
-1991 TPRSLTAVNVSDT
+1991 TPRSLTAVNVTDA

-2010 QPAVATVDGYIITYS
+2010 QPAVATVDGYFITYS
-2025 ADTVPPISEQVSGN
+2025 ADTVPAISEQVSGN

-2058 YATRNRE
+2058 YAIRNQE
-2065 KSVPAT
+2065 KSAPAT

-2114 SDGDVTELNLDP
+2114 SDGDVRELNLDP

-2132 LSELRSTTY
+2132 LSNLRSTTEY
-2141 TVRLQAVFQDK
+2141 TVRLQAVSEDM
-2152 RSNII
+2152 RSNSI
-2157 STVFTPV
+2157 STVFTTA
-2164 GMLYSKAKDCSEA
+2164 GMLYRKAKDCSEA

-2187 YTIYINGDEKQ
+2187 YTIYITGDEKQ

-2271 TVFAVYDRFS
+2271 TVFAVYDKFYI
-2281 VSDPRSRYKIQ
+2281 SDTRSRYKIQ

-2375 IRPVNFRNL
+2375 IRPANFRNLEGRRKRS

>member
-124 LKELLSRLEMLEGEV
+124 LKELLSRLEMLEGEL
-139 STLREQCGTESSCC
+139 STLREQCGTQSTCC
-153 SAQVSG
+153 SEQVTG
-159 AVGTKPYCSGH
+159 AVGTKPYCNGH

-221 CSLETCPVDC
+221 CSLETCLVDCGENGRCVDGACVCNEGFTGGDCSSEACLVDCGENGRCVDGACVCNEGFTGEDCSLETCLVDC

-239 GACVCNEGFSGD
+239 GACVCNEGFSGK
-251 DCSLETCPVDCGENG
+251 
-266 RCVDGACVCNEGFS
+266 
-280 GEDCTESDCLNNCL
+280 DCTDSDCLNNCL

-300 DSECVCDEPWTG
+300 DTECVCDEPWTG

-339 GFTGEDCGTLSCLND
+339 GFTGEDCGTLVCLND

-374 EDCSSLTCPNDCNG
+374 EDCSSLTCPNNCNER
-388 KGRCFNGVCICDI
+388 GRCFNGVCICDM

-426 RCECD
+426 RCECE
-431 VGFQGHDC
+431 VGFQGHAC

-445 NNCNNVGRCV
+445 NNCNNHGRCV

-466 GEDCSIRS
+466 GEDCSIKS

-563 SVPTCPGNCNN
+563 SVPSCPGNCNN
-574 RGRCVNGRCVCD
+574 RGRCVNGKCVCD

-612 LCVCDEGYIGDD
+612 LCVCDEGYIGED

-633 LTVTDVTTEKV
+633 LTITDVTTKKV

-726 SITDTSVE
+726 SITATSVE

-780 QEYEVTLSVIKNN
+780 QEYEVTLSVIKNR

-804 TRIDSPGQI
+804 TRIDSPGQV
-813 DVSDVTDRSAVI
+813 DVIDVTDRSAVI
-825 SWSRPGSRVDG
+825 SWSRPVSQVDG

-865 DLKPDTEYRVSLSSR
+865 DLKPNTEYRVSLSST

-886 EPISESFTTGLDAP
+886 EPISERFTTGLDAP
-900 SDLKAVDQT
+900 SNLKAVDQT

-920 RSSVDGYRIKYGPI
+920 RSSIDGYRIKYGPI

-979 PATINALTDL
+979 PATTNALTDL

-1002 TSLELVWKRPRA
+1002 TTLELVWKRPRA

-1022 FVSADGRREELELPA
+1022 FVSADGRREELVVPA
-1037 TATTHTLTGLTPGM
+1037 TASTLTLTGLTPGM
-1051 RYTVTLVAERA
+1051 RYTATLVAEHA
-1062 RRRSAPATVTAS
+1062 QRRSAPATVTAS
-1074 TASFTFYLAN
+1074 T
-1084 TFPELGSAKG
+1084 
-1094 TDDNVISFV
+1094 
-1103 PLDNSEI
+1103 
-1110 PFSGSGYEDPTGTLT
+1110 
-1125 VSNVTSD
+1125 
-1132 GFDLSWESNLHI
+1132 
-1144 GYDSYTVE
+1144 
-1152 LKDFSGKWNKEVHL
+1152 
-1166 HGEVNDTRI
+1166 
-1175 RGLRAS
+1175 
-1181 TEYQVRLYGIS
+1181 
-1192 NNQRSSLLEA
+1192 
-1202 VAVTAQ
+1202 
-1208 STSPEVVALT
+1208 
-1218 VKSVSTMLP
+1218 
-1227 SLHKE
+1227 
-1232 VQPPV
+1232 
-1237 STSTFLTEDFK
+1237 
-1248 AEASGDELEGPS
+1248 
-1260 QGPPS
+1260 
-1265 DLKVADVSRKSL
+1265 
-1277 RLSWSA
+1277 
-1283 PEGAFDSFVVELNS
+1283 
-1297 TSNKSK
+1297 
-1303 EHIID
+1303 
-1308 VSGEARQVHVDG
+1308 
-1320 LTAGM
+1320 
-1325 HYEITLYGMKE
+1325 
-1336 GEKSQPVNVHVKTE
+1336 
-1350 EQKPQN
+1350 
-1356 GSLSVSDVSWDSF
+1356 
-1369 NVSWI
+1369 
-1374 IEDGLAFDSFVI
+1374 
-1386 EVANSAGGP
+1386 
-1395 EKQNLSVSGDARSL
+1395 
-1409 WMSGLSPDTS
+1409 
-1419 YTITLYGVH
+1419 
-1428 QGSILGSINIE
+1428 
-1439 ATTDSAPV
+1439 
-1447 VGSLYVSNITSESFS
+1447 
-1462 ISWNDTRG
+1462 
-1470 DIERFILEIIDSSW
+1470 
-1484 QREPVE
+1484 
-1490 YNLTHGTQS
+1490 
-1499 YEITGLQPT
+1499 
-1508 TDYIAYL
+1508 
-1515 TGVMKG
+1515 
-1521 RRTDSVSAVAST
+1521 
-1533 EAEPDLSGL
+1533 
-1542 VVSNITSDTVSLS
+1542 
-1555 WRTGEK
+1555 
-1561 TFDNFIVEVRESALP
+1561 
-1576 TQATG
+1576 
-1581 RTLPTGTRSTVLTG
+1581 
-1595 LRGDTRY
+1595 
-1602 QIKLYA
+1602 
-1608 TSGGANTAALTTV
+1608 
-1621 VTTEP
+1621 
-1626 KPKLGTIV
+1626 
-1634 VSETLPDSLV
+1634 
-1644 LSWSTL
+1644 
-1650 SGHFDGFAARITDRE
+1650 
-1665 QLYDVVELR
+1665 
-1674 LSGSERNVTVMGL
+1674 
-1687 MDSTVYDIVFYGLSR
+1687 
-1702 GRQTPSVSFNT
+1702 
-1713 STASLPKVGNLTV
+1713 
-1726 SDITPYGFRV
+1726 
-1736 SWEADSSESFSH
+1736 
-1748 FQVKV
+1748 
-1753 SDSGLLLEPQEF
+1753 
-1765 VVPGN
+1765 
-1770 QTLLDVLGLITGIGY
+1770 
-1785 EVSVTGVSGNGLQSR
+1785 
-1800 PITTVAVTEAEPE
+1800 
-1813 IEHLFVSDVTPE
+1813 
-1825 SFRLAWTAED
+1825 
-1835 DVFDRF
+1835 
-1841 VLKVRD
+1841 
-1847 SRKLSHPREFVVPGD
+1847 
-1862 ERTKVLTQLV
+1862 
-1872 GGTEYE
+1872 
-1878 IELYGVTL
+1878 
-1886 EHRSQPVTA
+1886 
-1895 VARTGLGVLQ
+1895 GLGVLR
-1905 DLRFSDV
+1905 DLGFSDV

-1918 VYWTVPRGQPDSF
+1918 VSWTVPRAQPDSL
-1931 RITYFPVQGGTPMIG
+1931 RITYFPVQGGTPMV
-1946 MVDGS
+1946 MTVDGS

-1957 INLTP
+1957 INLIP
-1962 GEMYQASVIAVKGL
+1962 GEMYQVSVIAVKGL
-1976 EESEPVSGTFTTALD
+1976 EESEPVSDTFTTALD
-1991 TPRSLTAVNVSDT
+1991 RPRSLTAVNVTDT
-2004 SALLLW
+2004 NALLLW
-2010 QPAVATVDGYIITYS
+2010 QPAVATVDGYVITYS
-2025 ADTVPPISEQVSGN
+2025 ADTVPQISEQVSGN

-2058 YATRNRE
+2058 HAIRNQE
-2065 KSVPAT
+2065 KSASAT

-2114 SDGDVTELNLDP
+2114 SDGDVRELNLDP
-2126 SVTSHD
+2126 SVTSHG
-2132 LSELRSTTY
+2132 LSDLRSTTEY
-2141 TVRLQAVFQDK
+2141 TVRLQAVSEDK
-2152 RSNII
+2152 RSNSI
-2157 STVFTPV
+2157 STVFTTV
-2164 GMLYSKAKDCSEA
+2164 GLLYEKAKDCSEA

-2187 YTIYINGDEKQ
+2187 YTIYITGDEKQ

-2243 FWLGLLNLHKIT
+2243 FWLGLSNLHKIT

-2271 TVFAVYDRFS
+2271 TVFAVYDKFYI
-2281 VSDPRSRYKIQ
+2281 SDPRSRYKIQ

-2375 IRPVNFRNL
+2375 IRPVNFRNLEGRRKRS